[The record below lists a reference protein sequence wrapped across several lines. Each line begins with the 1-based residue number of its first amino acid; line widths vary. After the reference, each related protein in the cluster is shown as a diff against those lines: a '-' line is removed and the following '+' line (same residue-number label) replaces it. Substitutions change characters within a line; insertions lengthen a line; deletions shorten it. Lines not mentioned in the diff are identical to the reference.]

1 MLRLLALLIASCFL
15 LTACKSG
22 DGGGSNQLPPSL
34 PDGLFNPDDFNIP
47 VSEEK
52 CASPGPIGPSSSW
65 VEIFIRDIRFGDAA
79 CVKRD
84 IQLGKIDVNIPLKE
98 FGQSVPALPIW
109 MALRS
114 SSLFFASSKNG
125 NFAVVKTL
133 VEAGADINVK
143 NSSGETPLHH
153 ALQNEEI
160 FMRYPKV
167 AAYLILSG
175 LTDDKSYNAN
185 GETPF
190 HAALRRKSA
199 AHIKL
204 FVDKKVDINVPMQNG
219 QKSFLVA
226 INSDVDQATLESLL
240 ASGIDHQIKDKHGN
254 SALHLA
260 ISKKYESL
268 ARALIVNHKLN
279 INELNHLSETPLLQ
293 AISLSLS
300 PTTHL
305 LLDNNAMV
313 DLRPSATT
321 ALHVAIEKQNASVV
335 DRLLE
340 RVQKFNERNQAQ
352 QTVMHLLASQGT
364 DQQLARAIARGFAR
378 DEKDVN
384 GDTPLSVA
392 VAKDNLTRTQILID
406 AGANPNS
413 QDSKGQTVL
422 SKARSRAVAEPLVQ
436 NKVSINLEDNKG
448 YTAMSNFIALGNADL
463 VNYILENGA
472 DIQWAHKASGENY
485 LMEALRNNHLGI
497 AQQFLD
503 RQLDPNLLDQ
513 NKQNA
518 VFYAR
523 STDALELLGKYNAN
537 FNQLRMDKK
546 SFFGVLIQRYLD
558 SSGVALQDTESL
570 ILKIADLGADVNWT
584 TVDGKNALH
593 RLLPEINTPFGG
605 AYPAGPKKLLSKL
618 LEKGINLGQKEFV
631 TQSTPLHW
639 VNDVDEL
646 QLLLQFNPPLKA
658 VNKDK
663 YTAKQEKTYELHLAE
678 LEIKGEAEKL
688 QQLRVTLEELKK
700 QNPPKNIVIQDLEQ
714 QIDQKVR
721 LLKVLELRISH
732 LKIMI
737 ATLDGVGG

>member
-1 MLRLLALLIASCFL
+1 MVRLLALFIASLLF

-22 DGGGSNQLPPSL
+22 DGGGGNPPPLAL

-47 VSEEK
+47 LSEEK

-84 IQLGKIDVNIPLKE
+84 IQLGKIDVNVPLKE
-98 FGQSVPALPIW
+98 FGQSAPALPIW

-153 ALQNEEI
+153 ALQNDEI
-160 FMRYPKV
+160 FIRYPKV

-185 GETPF
+185 GETAF
-190 HAALRRKSA
+190 HVALRRKSA

-204 FVDKKVDINVPMQNG
+204 FVDKKVDINIPMQNG

-226 INSDVDQATLESLL
+226 INSDVDQSTLEFLL
-240 ASGIDHQIKDKHGN
+240 ASGIDHQIKDQQGN
-254 SALHLA
+254 SALYLA
-260 ISKKYESL
+260 ISKKHESL
-268 ARALIVNHKLN
+268 ARALIVTHKVN
-279 INELNHLSETPLLQ
+279 VNELNHLSETPLLQ
-293 AISLSLS
+293 AISSNLS
-300 PTTHL
+300 PTIHL

-335 DRLLE
+335 DRLIE

-364 DQQLARAIARGFAR
+364 DQQLTRAIARGFAR

-392 VAKDNLTRTQILID
+392 VAKDLLARTQILID

-413 QDSKGQTVL
+413 QDNKGQTVL

-436 NKVSINLEDNKG
+436 NKASLNVEDNRG
-448 YTAMSNFIALGNADL
+448 YTAMSNFIALGNAEL
-463 VNYILENGA
+463 VNYILESGA
-472 DIQWAHKASGENY
+472 DFKWAHKASGENY
-485 LMEALRNNHLGI
+485 LMEALRNNHLSI
-497 AQQFLD
+497 AQQFLE
-503 RQLDPNLLDQ
+503 RQLDPNSLDQ

-518 VFYAR
+518 VFYVK
-523 STDALELLGKYNAN
+523 STEALELLARYNGN

-546 SFFGVLIQRYLD
+546 SFFAVLIQRYLD
-558 SSGVALQDTESL
+558 SSIMASQDTESL
-570 ILKIADLGADVNWT
+570 IMKITELGADVNWT

-593 RLLPEINTPFGG
+593 LLLPQFNTPFDGV
-605 AYPAGPKKLLSKL
+605 YPAGPKKLLSQL
-618 LEKGINLGQKEFV
+618 LAKGINLGQKEFV
-631 TQSTPLHW
+631 TQSTPLHL

-663 YTAKQEKTYELHLAE
+663 YTAKEEKKYELHLVE
-678 LEIKGEAEKL
+678 LDIKGEAEKL

-700 QNPPKNIVIQDLEQ
+700 QNPPKNVAIQDLER

-721 LLKVLELRISH
+721 LLRVLEFRASH
-732 LKIMI
+732 LKMII